1 MQADAASR
9 RRRGRAIASWTT
21 YALTSLAAGA
31 AAAAGARAV
40 DPGSSWYRGLA
51 KPSWQPPP
59 RAFGLVWTPLYVSIA
74 WAGGHALRRTRGRQR
89 NALAASLAVNAAWN
103 WMFFGLRSP
112 RAGLAGTLL
121 LDLSNAELIGRMAR
135 TAPRAATALVPYA
148 LWCAFAT
155 PTSPAAT
162 EGTRSELADDTARG
176 VEPELFELIGLA
188 AGPGDKFI
196 QPLGVEPHVGTRQGS
211 QRTPARRLALDT
223 QPQEFQFFQITHG

>member
-1 MQADAASR
+1 MQADVASR

-21 YALTSLAAGA
+21 YALTSAAAGA
-31 AAAAGARAV
+31 AAVVGARAV

-59 RAFGLVWTPLYVSIA
+59 RAFGLAWTPLYASIA

-89 NALAASLAVNAAWN
+89 NALAASLATNLAVNTAWN

-121 LDLSNAELIGRMAR
+121 LDLSNAELIRRMAR
-135 TAPRAATALVPYA
+135 TDPRAAAALVPYA

-155 PTSPAAT
+155 I
-162 EGTRSELADDTARG
+162 LNAD
-176 VEPELFELIGLA
+176 I
-188 AGPGDKFI
+188 
-196 QPLGVEPHVGTRQGS
+196 
-211 QRTPARRLALDT
+211 ARRNRRDPVRA
-223 QPQEFQFFQITHG
+223 G